1 MNKLHKN
8 SNRAEI
14 LNASLC
20 GVEFEFY
27 SKLGLKE
34 TTKQLEDLLGR
45 SIKIEDKAH
54 SDFEPTDKE
63 FKIEPDMSGGKG
75 LMELVTGAMPY
86 RNARILMIKVLG
98 WIRKNG
104 YTTERS
110 GIHLN
115 ISFDKDF
122 LEEKNMISRMNTLKF
137 ILDFNEKQVYKLF
150 PDRETSVYAKSI
162 KWVMPKV
169 DAFHFN
175 SANTS
180 VHNYDFP
187 DTKYYGINFEKKLKN
202 YLEFRYLGGKD
213 YENKQESIF
222 YLWEMFIYQMWKS
235 CNNPDFTEENKLEL
249 RRILHKNEPVADSL
263 RDFRNVNKNWSKIE
277 ILVDLKDH
285 GETIDMYWDRMKHKV
300 MNLITQGGMTEGI
313 VNYDSDIGHIQIKDG
328 KFPVCFGLEGYDFI
342 DCDIRGN
349 IEKSNLFGCK
359 VKGSML
365 LRCNLY
371 QNTDVKESKIESCYV
386 HGSCNL
392 TNSYVFGRD
401 GVFKGKMI
409 GGIFREGM
417 MSDNARFEDV
427 EIVVSKK
434 IKS

>member
-1 MNKLHKN
+1 
-8 SNRAEI
+8 
-14 LNASLC
+14 
-20 GVEFEFY
+20 
-27 SKLGLKE
+27 
-34 TTKQLEDLLGR
+34 
-45 SIKIEDKAH
+45 
-54 SDFEPTDKE
+54 
-63 FKIEPDMSGGKG
+63 
-75 LMELVTGAMPY
+75 
-86 RNARILMIKVLG
+86 
-98 WIRKNG
+98 
-104 YTTERS
+104 
-110 GIHLN
+110 
-115 ISFDKDF
+115 
-122 LEEKNMISRMNTLKF
+122 MISRMNTLKF

>member
-249 RRILHKNEPVADSL
+249 RRILHKNEPIADSL
-263 RDFRNVNKNWSKIE
+263 IDFRNVNKNWSKIE

-359 VKGSML
+359 VEGSML
-365 LRCNLY
+365 LRCDLY
-371 QNTDVKESKIESCYV
+371 QNTEVKESKIESCYV

-434 IKS
+434 IK

>member
-187 DTKYYGINFEKKLKN
+187 NTKYYGINFEKKLKN

-313 VNYDSDIGHIQIKDG
+313 VNYDSDIGHIQIKVG
-328 KFPVCFGLEGYDFI
+328 KFPVCFCLEGYDFI

-359 VKGSML
+359 VEGSML
-365 LRCNLY
+365 LRCDLY
-371 QNTDVKESKIESCYV
+371 QNTEVKESKIESCYV

-401 GVFKGKMI
+401 GVFKGKMT